1 MNEIIQTIKD
11 GGVVIMP
18 TDTIYGIIA
27 DATNELAIKK
37 VYELKKRDSKK
48 PMLMLING
56 VDMLE
61 KYTCCIND
69 IERKLI
75 DKFWPGPLTI
85 IFKKKGISDLLTGGL
100 DTIGVRFPKN
110 ELLIDIMNEINVP
123 LLSTSVNI
131 SGESSVYDVN
141 QLSDEIKKNV
151 DFIYD
156 NGVCKGEAS
165 SIVKIDE
172 GNILVLREGSI
183 KKEDICD
190 VIKTD

>member
-1 MNEIIQTIKD
+1 
-11 GGVVIMP
+11 
-18 TDTIYGIIA
+18 
-27 DATNELAIKK
+27 
-37 VYELKKRDSKK
+37 
-48 PMLMLING
+48 
-56 VDMLE
+56 
-61 KYTCCIND
+61 
-69 IERKLI
+69 
-75 DKFWPGPLTI
+75 
-85 IFKKKGISDLLTGGL
+85 
-100 DTIGVRFPKN
+100 
-110 ELLIDIMNEINVP
+110 MNEINVP

-141 QLSDEIKKNV
+141 QLSDEIKRNV